1 MTTFSLKDESLL
13 TLFRLYVKMSNIR
26 GVLFLNKNIFLFR
39 KNINYPQIGR

>member
-26 GVLFLNKNIFLFR
+26 GVFIYFYLEKI
-39 KNINYPQIGR
+39 